1 MFQERALKSYIR
13 DDFWK
18 WFNEL
23 PPYAKKQANKAF
35 EHFVLDVHYPSLH
48 FKCVNKKRAR
58 YSIRI
63 NQKGYRAL
71 GYLLDGDI
79 WWYWIGGDHDEYERK
94 IRE

>member
-35 EHFVLDVHYPSLH
+35 EYFVLRVVHTPYFH
-48 FKCVNKKRAR
+48 IE
-58 YSIRI
+58 YI
-63 NQKGYRAL
+63 NIDK
-71 GYLLDGDI
+71 
-79 WWYWIGGDHDEYERK
+79 WTDEK
-94 IRE
+94 IKACLMWIREKLQ